1 MERNPRNRMSSR
13 TRKVVIGVTAAAI
26 VGGAWAISTG
36 VSGAAEN
43 NSVACAGFDQAIQNN
58 LNFIADQQA
67 HPTGVSAANIQNRRQ
82 VIDNINVTRK
92 AAGCTEAAPAG
103 PSNGDAAAEG
113 AAAAPPAAQ
122 QTTQPAAQP
131 PAAQPPAA
139 QPPAAQPPNSGN
151 AGNAGEV
158 VCKGNTVTLSGEG
171 GAPAASS
178 GTFPIG
184 TTLKV
189 TNTDNNKSI
198 TVKVTGPSGSCALL
212 NDAAFNQIHE
222 DGKFLI
228 RHAII
233 ERVG

>member
-1 MERNPRNRMSSR
+1 MYRNRRNRMSSR

-103 PSNGDAAAEG
+103 PSNGG
-113 AAAAPPAAQ
+113 AAAGGAAATPPAAQ

-131 PAAQPPAA
+131 PAAQPPA
-139 QPPAAQPPNSGN
+139 NSGN

-198 TVKVTGPSGSCALL
+198 TVKVTEPSGSCALL

>member
-1 MERNPRNRMSSR
+1 MYRNRRNRMSSR
-13 TRKVVIGVTAAAI
+13 TRKLVIGVTAAAI

-43 NSVACAGFDQAIQNN
+43 NVTACAGFDQAIQNN
-58 LNFIADQQA
+58 LNFIADQRA
-67 HPTGVSAANIQNRRQ
+67 HPTGVSQANILNRQQ

-92 AAGCTEAAPAG
+92 AAGCTEAAPTG
-103 PSNGDAAAEG
+103 PSNGG
-113 AAAAPPAAQ
+113 AAAAPPAQ
-122 QTTQPAAQP
+122 QTTRPAP
-131 PAAQPPAA
+131 PPEQ
-139 QPPAAQPPNSGN
+139 NGN
-151 AGNAGEV
+151 AGNSGTVVGGV
-158 VCKGNTVTLSGEG
+158 VCKGSTVTLSGEA

-198 TVKVTGPSGSCALL
+198 TVKVTAPSGSCALL

-222 DGKFLI
+222 EGKLLI

>member
-1 MERNPRNRMSSR
+1 MPGR
-13 TRKVVIGVTAAAI
+13 TRKMVVGVAAAAI
-26 VGGAWAISTG
+26 VGGAWAVSTG

-67 HPTGVSAANIQNRRQ
+67 HPTAVSAANIENRRQ

-92 AAGCTEAAPAG
+92 AAGCTEAAPTG
-103 PSNGDAAAEG
+103 PSSGG
-113 AAAAPPAAQ
+113 AAAAPPAQQ
-122 QTTQPAAQP
+122 QTQP
-131 PAAQPPAA
+131 PQPPV
-139 QPPAAQPPNSGN
+139 QNGN
-151 AGNAGEV
+151 AGNAGGSGTGAGEV
-158 VCKGNTVTLSGEG
+158 VCKGSTVTLSGEA

-178 GTFPIG
+178 GTFPVG

-189 TNTDNNKSI
+189 TNTDNDKSI

-222 DGKFLI
+222 AGKLLI
-228 RHAII
+228 RHAVI

>member
-1 MERNPRNRMSSR
+1 MSGR
-13 TRKVVIGVTAAAI
+13 TRKMVVGVAAAAI
-26 VGGAWAISTG
+26 VGGAWAVSTG

-67 HPTGVSAANIQNRRQ
+67 HPTAVSAANIENRRQ

-92 AAGCTEAAPAG
+92 AAGCTESAPTG
-103 PSNGDAAAEG
+103 PSSGG
-113 AAAAPPAAQ
+113 AAAAPPAQQ
-122 QTTQPAAQP
+122 QTQP
-131 PAAQPPAA
+131 PQPPV
-139 QPPAAQPPNSGN
+139 QNGN
-151 AGNAGEV
+151 AGNAGGSGTGAGEV
-158 VCKGNTVTLSGEG
+158 VCKGSTVTLSGEA

-178 GTFPIG
+178 GTFPVG

-189 TNTDNNKSI
+189 TNTDNGKSI
-198 TVKVTGPSGSCALL
+198 TVTVTGPSGSCALL

-222 DGKFLI
+222 QGKLLI
-228 RHAII
+228 RHAVI

>member
-1 MERNPRNRMSSR
+1 MYRNRRNRMSSR

-43 NSVACAGFDQAIQNN
+43 NTAACAGFDQAIRNN
-58 LNFIADQQA
+58 LNFIADQLA
-67 HPTGVSAANIQNRRQ
+67 HPTGVSAANIQNRQQ
-82 VIDNINVTRK
+82 VIANINVTRK
-92 AAGCTEAAPAG
+92 AAGCTEAAPTG
-103 PSNGDAAAEG
+103 PSNGG
-113 AAAAPPAAQ
+113 AAAAPPAQQ
-122 QTTQPAAQP
+122 QTTQPPAQNG
-131 PAAQPPAA
+131 
-139 QPPAAQPPNSGN
+139 NSGT
-151 AGNAGEV
+151 GAGEV
-158 VCKGNTVTLSGEG
+158 VCKGSTVTLSGEA

-178 GTFPIG
+178 GTFPVG

-189 TNTDNNKSI
+189 TNTDNNKTI

-222 DGKFLI
+222 AGKFLI

>member
-1 MERNPRNRMSSR
+1 MYRNRRNRMSSR
-13 TRKVVIGVTAAAI
+13 TRKVVIGVAAAVI
-26 VGGAWAISTG
+26 VGGGWAISTG

-43 NSVACAGFDQAIQNN
+43 NATACAGFDQAIQNN

-67 HPTGVSAANIQNRRQ
+67 HPTGVSAANIENRRQ

-92 AAGCTEAAPAG
+92 AAGCTEAAPA
-103 PSNGDAAAEG
+103 PANNGAP
-113 AAAAPPAAQ
+113 AAPPAQQ
-122 QTTQPAAQP
+122 QTTP
-131 PAAQPPAA
+131 PAAAGS
-139 QPPAAQPPNSGN
+139 NNGSG
-151 AGNAGEV
+151 AGEV
-158 VCKGNTVTLSGEG
+158 VCKGNTVTLSGEA

-178 GTFPIG
+178 GTFPVG

-222 DGKFLI
+222 EGKFLI

>member
-1 MERNPRNRMSSR
+1 MSSR

-103 PSNGDAAAEG
+103 PSNGGAAAEG
-113 AAAAPPAAQ
+113 DAATPPAAQ
-122 QTTQPAAQP
+122 KTAQKTTQPATQP
-131 PAAQPPAA
+131 PA
-139 QPPAAQPPNSGN
+139 NGGN

-189 TNTDNNKSI
+189 TNTDNDKSI
-198 TVKVTGPSGSCALL
+198 TVKVTEPSGSCALL

>member
-1 MERNPRNRMSSR
+1 MYRNRRNRMSSR
-13 TRKVVIGVTAAAI
+13 TRKVVIGVAAAVI
-26 VGGAWAISTG
+26 VGGGWAISTG

-43 NSVACAGFDQAIQNN
+43 NATACAGFDQAIQNN

-67 HPTGVSAANIQNRRQ
+67 HPTGVSAANIENRRQ

-92 AAGCTEAAPAG
+92 AAGCTEAAPA
-103 PSNGDAAAEG
+103 NNAAP
-113 AAAAPPAAQ
+113 AAPPAQQ
-122 QTTQPAAQP
+122 QTTP
-131 PAAQPPAA
+131 PAAG
-139 QPPAAQPPNSGN
+139 SGN
-151 AGNAGEV
+151 GSAGNGSGAGEV
-158 VCKGNTVTLSGEG
+158 VCKGNTVTLSGEA

-178 GTFPIG
+178 GTFPVG

>member
-1 MERNPRNRMSSR
+1 MYRNRRSRMSSR
-13 TRKVVIGVTAAAI
+13 TRKVVVGVTAAAI
-26 VGGAWAISTG
+26 LGGAWAISTG
-36 VSGAAEN
+36 VSGASEN

-67 HPTGVSAANIQNRRQ
+67 HPTAVSAANIQNRQQ
-82 VIDNINVTRK
+82 VIANINVTRK
-92 AAGCTEAAPAG
+92 AAGCAEAAPTG
-103 PSNGDAAAEG
+103 PSNG
-113 AAAAPPAAQ
+113 AAAAPPAAV
-122 QTTQPAAQP
+122 QTTQPAASNT
-131 PAAQPPAA
+131 AS
-139 QPPAAQPPNSGN
+139 NGTG
-151 AGNAGEV
+151 AGTV
-158 VCKGNTVTLSGEG
+158 VCKGSTVTLSGEA

-189 TNTDNNKSI
+189 TNTDNHKSI
-198 TVKVTGPSGSCALL
+198 TVKVTEPSGSCALL

>member
-1 MERNPRNRMSSR
+1 MSSR

-43 NSVACAGFDQAIQNN
+43 NTAACAGFDQAIQNN

-67 HPTGVSAANIQNRRQ
+67 HPTGVSAANIQNRQQ
-82 VIDNINVTRK
+82 VIANINVTRK
-92 AAGCTEAAPAG
+92 AAGCTEAAPTG
-103 PSNGDAAAEG
+103 PSNGG
-113 AAAAPPAAQ
+113 AAAAPPAQ
-122 QTTQPAAQP
+122 QQTQPAQQQTQPAQQQTAPP
-131 PAAQPPAA
+131 PAQ
-139 QPPAAQPPNSGN
+139 NGN
-151 AGNAGEV
+151 AGSGGEV
-158 VCKGNTVTLSGEG
+158 VCKGSTVTLSGEA

-178 GTFPIG
+178 GTFPVG

-222 DGKFLI
+222 AGKFLI

>member
-1 MERNPRNRMSSR
+1 MYRNRRNQMSSR
-13 TRKVVIGVTAAAI
+13 TRKLVIGVTAAAI

-43 NSVACAGFDQAIQNN
+43 NVAACAGFDQAIQNN
-58 LNFIADQQA
+58 LNFIADQRA
-67 HPTGVSAANIQNRRQ
+67 HPTGVSAANIVNRQQ

-92 AAGCTEAAPAG
+92 AAGCTEAAP
-103 PSNGDAAAEG
+103 SNGA
-113 AAAAPPAAQ
+113 AAAAPPAQ
-122 QTTQPAAQP
+122 QTTQPAPP
-131 PAAQPPAA
+131 PAQ
-139 QPPAAQPPNSGN
+139 NGN
-151 AGNAGEV
+151 AGNSGTGAGEV
-158 VCKGNTVTLSGEG
+158 VCKGNTVTLSGEA

-198 TVKVTGPSGSCALL
+198 TVKVTAPSGSCALL

-222 DGKFLI
+222 EGKFLI

>member
-1 MERNPRNRMSSR
+1 MSGR
-13 TRKVVIGVTAAAI
+13 TRKMVVGVAAAAI
-26 VGGAWAISTG
+26 VGGAWAVSTG

-67 HPTGVSAANIQNRRQ
+67 HPTAVSAANIENRRQ

-92 AAGCTEAAPAG
+92 AAGCTEAAPTG
-103 PSNGDAAAEG
+103 PSSGG
-113 AAAAPPAAQ
+113 AAAAPPAQQ
-122 QTTQPAAQP
+122 QTQP
-131 PAAQPPAA
+131 PQPPV
-139 QPPAAQPPNSGN
+139 QNGN
-151 AGNAGEV
+151 AGNAGGSGTGAGEV
-158 VCKGNTVTLSGEG
+158 VCKGSTVTLSGEA

-178 GTFPIG
+178 GTFPVG

-189 TNTDNNKSI
+189 TNTDNDKSI

-222 DGKFLI
+222 AGKLLI
-228 RHAII
+228 RHAVI

>member
-1 MERNPRNRMSSR
+1 MYRNGRNRMSSR
-13 TRKVVIGVTAAAI
+13 TRKLVIGVTAAAI
-26 VGGAWAISTG
+26 IGGAWAISTG
-36 VSGAAEN
+36 VSGATEN
-43 NSVACAGFDQAIQNN
+43 NVAACAGFDQAIQNN

-67 HPTGVSAANIQNRRQ
+67 HPTGVSAANIENRRQ

-92 AAGCTEAAPAG
+92 AAGCTEAAPA
-103 PSNGDAAAEG
+103 
-113 AAAAPPAAQ
+113 APPAQATKPAQ
-122 QTTQPAAQP
+122 QATKPAQTK
-131 PAAQPPAA
+131 PANNGA
-139 QPPAAQPPNSGN
+139 N
-151 AGNAGEV
+151 AGSGDV
-158 VCKGNTVTLSGEG
+158 VCKGNTVTLSGEA

-189 TNTDNNKSI
+189 TNIDNNKSI
-198 TVKVTGPSGSCALL
+198 TVKVTEPSGSCALL

-222 DGKFLI
+222 AGKLLI

>member
-1 MERNPRNRMSSR
+1 MYRNRRNQMSSR
-13 TRKVVIGVTAAAI
+13 TRKLVIGVTAAAI

-58 LNFIADQQA
+58 LNFIADQRA
-67 HPTGVSAANIQNRRQ
+67 HPTGVSAANIQNRQQ

-92 AAGCTEAAPAG
+92 AAGCTEAAPTG
-103 PSNGDAAAEG
+103 PSNG
-113 AAAAPPAAQ
+113 AAAAPPAA
-122 QTTQPAAQP
+122 AP
-131 PAAQPPAA
+131 PAAAPPAK
-139 QPPAAQPPNSGN
+139 QQTKPPAQNGN
-151 AGNAGEV
+151 NGAGEV

-198 TVKVTGPSGSCALL
+198 TVKVTEPSGSCALL
-212 NDAAFNQIHE
+212 NNAAFNQIHE
-222 DGKFLI
+222 EGKLLI

-233 ERVG
+233 ERLG

>member
-1 MERNPRNRMSSR
+1 MYRNRRNRMSSR

-103 PSNGDAAAEG
+103 PSNGGAAAGG

-131 PAAQPPAA
+131 PV
-139 QPPAAQPPNSGN
+139 NSGN

-198 TVKVTGPSGSCALL
+198 TVKVTEPSGSCALL

>member
-1 MERNPRNRMSSR
+1 MSSR
-13 TRKVVIGVTAAAI
+13 TRKLVIGVTAAAI

-43 NSVACAGFDQAIQNN
+43 NVAACAGFDQAIQNN
-58 LNFIADQQA
+58 LNFIADQRA
-67 HPTGVSAANIQNRRQ
+67 HPTGVSAANIVNRQQ

-92 AAGCTEAAPAG
+92 AAGCTEAAP
-103 PSNGDAAAEG
+103 SNGA
-113 AAAAPPAAQ
+113 AAAAPPAQ
-122 QTTQPAAQP
+122 QTTQPAPP
-131 PAAQPPAA
+131 PAQ
-139 QPPAAQPPNSGN
+139 NGN
-151 AGNAGEV
+151 AGNSGTGAGEV
-158 VCKGNTVTLSGEG
+158 VCKGNTVTLSGEA

-198 TVKVTGPSGSCALL
+198 TVKVTAPSGSCALL

-222 DGKFLI
+222 EGKFLI

>member
-1 MERNPRNRMSSR
+1 MYRNRRNRMSSR

-43 NSVACAGFDQAIQNN
+43 NAAACAGFDQAIQNN

-67 HPTGVSAANIQNRRQ
+67 HPTGVSAANIQNRQQ
-82 VIDNINVTRK
+82 VIANINVTRK
-92 AAGCTEAAPAG
+92 AAGCTEAAPTG
-103 PSNGDAAAEG
+103 PSNGG
-113 AAAAPPAAQ
+113 AAAASPAQQ
-122 QTTQPAAQP
+122 QTTQPPAQP
-131 PAAQPPAA
+131 PAQA
-139 QPPAAQPPNSGN
+139 GN
-151 AGNAGEV
+151 AGNAGTGAGEV
-158 VCKGNTVTLSGEG
+158 VCKGSTVTLSGEA

-178 GTFPIG
+178 GTFPVG

-222 DGKFLI
+222 AGKFLI

>member
-1 MERNPRNRMSSR
+1 MYRNRRNRMSSR
-13 TRKVVIGVTAAAI
+13 TRKVVIGVAAAVI
-26 VGGAWAISTG
+26 VGGGWAISTG

-43 NSVACAGFDQAIQNN
+43 NATACAGFDQAIRNN

-67 HPTGVSAANIQNRRQ
+67 HPTGVSAANIENRRQ

-92 AAGCTEAAPAG
+92 AAGCTEAAPA
-103 PSNGDAAAEG
+103 NNDAP
-113 AAAAPPAAQ
+113 AAPPAAPPAQQ
-122 QTTQPAAQP
+122 QTTP
-131 PAAQPPAA
+131 PTTG
-139 QPPAAQPPNSGN
+139 SGN
-151 AGNAGEV
+151 GNGSAGNGSAGNGSGAGEV
-158 VCKGNTVTLSGEG
+158 VCKGNTVTLSGEA

-178 GTFPIG
+178 GTFPVG

>member
-1 MERNPRNRMSSR
+1 MSSR
-13 TRKVVIGVTAAAI
+13 TRKLVIGVTAAAI

-43 NSVACAGFDQAIQNN
+43 NVAACAGFDQAIQNN
-58 LNFIADQQA
+58 LNFIADQRA
-67 HPTGVSAANIQNRRQ
+67 HPTGVSAANIVNRQQ

-92 AAGCTEAAPAG
+92 AAGCTEAAP
-103 PSNGDAAAEG
+103 SNGA
-113 AAAAPPAAQ
+113 AAAAPPAQ
-122 QTTQPAAQP
+122 QTTQPAPP
-131 PAAQPPAA
+131 PAQ
-139 QPPAAQPPNSGN
+139 NGN
-151 AGNAGEV
+151 AGNSGTGAGEV
-158 VCKGNTVTLSGEG
+158 VCKGNTVTLSGEA

-198 TVKVTGPSGSCALL
+198 TVKVTEPSGSCALL

-222 DGKFLI
+222 EGKFLI

>member
-1 MERNPRNRMSSR
+1 MNRSRISRGRLSSRNR
-13 TRKVVIGVTAAAI
+13 KIAIGAAALVI
-26 VGGAWAISTG
+26 VGGGWAISTG

-43 NSVACAGFDQAIQNN
+43 NVAACAGFDQAIQNN
-58 LNFIADQQA
+58 LTFIAGQQA
-67 HPTGVSAANIQNRRQ
+67 HPTAVSAANIENRRQ
-82 VIDNINVTRK
+82 VIANINNTKK
-92 AAGCTEAAPAG
+92 AAGCTEASPGGPAG
-103 PSNGDAAAEG
+103 AGQ
-113 AAAAPPAAQ
+113 AAPPAAVNNGN
-122 QTTQPAAQP
+122 TGS
-131 PAAQPPAA
+131 
-139 QPPAAQPPNSGN
+139 NGN
-151 AGNAGEV
+151 AAGNKGGNKGDAGNAANGTGAGEV
-158 VCKGNTVTLSGEG
+158 VCKGSTVTLSGEA

-189 TNTDNNKSI
+189 TNLDNNKSI
-198 TVKVTGPSGSCALL
+198 TVKVTEPSGSCALL

>member
-1 MERNPRNRMSSR
+1 MYRNRRNRMSGR
-13 TRKVVIGVTAAAI
+13 TRKVVIGVTAAVI
-26 VGGAWAISTG
+26 LGGGWAISTG
-36 VSGAAEN
+36 VSGASEN
-43 NSVACAGFDQAIQNN
+43 NVAACAGFDQAIRNN

-67 HPTGVSAANIQNRRQ
+67 HPTAVSAANIENRRQ

-92 AAGCTEAAPAG
+92 AAGCTEAAPTG
-103 PSNGDAAAEG
+103 PNNG
-113 AAAAPPAAQ
+113 AAAAPPAAAPAQQ
-122 QTTQPAAQP
+122 QTTKPAPPSAQ
-131 PAAQPPAA
+131 
-139 QPPAAQPPNSGN
+139 SGN
-151 AGNAGEV
+151 AGKV
-158 VCKGNTVTLSGEG
+158 VCKGSTVTLSGEA

-178 GTFPIG
+178 NVFPVGTS
-184 TTLKV
+184 LKV

>member
-1 MERNPRNRMSSR
+1 MSSR
-13 TRKVVIGVTAAAI
+13 TRKMVIGVTAAAI

-58 LNFIADQQA
+58 LNFIADQRA
-67 HPTGVSAANIQNRRQ
+67 HPTGVSAANIVNRQQ

-92 AAGCTEAAPAG
+92 AAGCTEAAPI
-103 PSNGDAAAEG
+103 G
-113 AAAAPPAAQ
+113 AAQAAPPAAPATQ
-122 QTTQPAAQP
+122 QTTAPAK
-131 PAAQPPAA
+131 
-139 QPPAAQPPNSGN
+139 NTGN
-151 AGNAGEV
+151 AGGGAGDV
-158 VCKGNTVTLSGEG
+158 VCKGNTVTLSGEA

-198 TVKVTGPSGSCALL
+198 TVKVTEPSGSCALL

-228 RHAII
+228 RHAVI

>member
-1 MERNPRNRMSSR
+1 MYRNRRNRMSSR
-13 TRKVVIGVTAAAI
+13 TRKVVIGVAAAVI
-26 VGGAWAISTG
+26 VGGGWAISTG

-43 NSVACAGFDQAIQNN
+43 NATACAGFDQAIQNN

-67 HPTGVSAANIQNRRQ
+67 HPTGVSAANIENRRQ

-92 AAGCTEAAPAG
+92 AAGCTEAAPAA
-103 PSNGDAAAEG
+103 PADNAAP
-113 AAAAPPAAQ
+113 AAPPAQ
-122 QTTQPAAQP
+122 QRTTP
-131 PAAQPPAA
+131 PAAG
-139 QPPAAQPPNSGN
+139 SGN
-151 AGNAGEV
+151 GTAGNGSAGNGSAGNGSGAGEV
-158 VCKGNTVTLSGEG
+158 VCKGNTVTLSGEA

-178 GTFPIG
+178 GTFPVG

>member
-1 MERNPRNRMSSR
+1 MYRNRRSRMSSR
-13 TRKVVIGVTAAAI
+13 ARKVVIGVTAAAI

-36 VSGAAEN
+36 VSGASEN
-43 NSVACAGFDQAIQNN
+43 NVAACAGFDQAIQNN

-67 HPTGVSAANIQNRRQ
+67 HPTGVSAANIENRRQ

-92 AAGCTEAAPAG
+92 AAGCTEAAPTG
-103 PSNGDAAAEG
+103 PSNGAAP
-113 AAAAPPAAQ
+113 AAPAAPPAK
-122 QTTQPAAQP
+122 PANNGGKAG
-131 PAAQPPAA
+131 
-139 QPPAAQPPNSGN
+139 NGN
-151 AGNAGEV
+151 AGNAGSGNAAANGTAV
-158 VCKGNTVTLSGEG
+158 VCNGSTVTLSGTA

-178 GTFPIG
+178 NAFPIG
-184 TTLKV
+184 TSLKV

-198 TVKVTGPSGSCALL
+198 TVKVTEPSGSCVLL

>member
-1 MERNPRNRMSSR
+1 MYRNRRNRMSSR

-43 NSVACAGFDQAIQNN
+43 NTAACAGFDQAIRNN

-67 HPTGVSAANIQNRRQ
+67 HPTGVSAANIQNRQQ
-82 VIDNINVTRK
+82 VIANINVTRK
-92 AAGCTEAAPAG
+92 AAGCTEAAPTG
-103 PSNGDAAAEG
+103 PSNGG
-113 AAAAPPAAQ
+113 AAAAPPAQQ
-122 QTTQPAAQP
+122 QTTQPPAQNG
-131 PAAQPPAA
+131 
-139 QPPAAQPPNSGN
+139 NSGT
-151 AGNAGEV
+151 GAGEV
-158 VCKGNTVTLSGEG
+158 VCKGSTVTLSGEA

-178 GTFPIG
+178 GTFPVG

-189 TNTDNNKSI
+189 TNTDNNKTI

-222 DGKFLI
+222 AGKFLI

>member
-1 MERNPRNRMSSR
+1 MYRNKRNRISGR

-26 VGGAWAISTG
+26 IGGAWAISTG
-36 VSGAAEN
+36 VSGASEN
-43 NSVACAGFDQAIQNN
+43 NVAACAGFDQAIQNN
-58 LNFIADQQA
+58 LNFIADQRA
-67 HPTGVSAANIQNRRQ
+67 HPTGVSAANIVNRQQ

-92 AAGCTEAAPAG
+92 AAGCTEAAP
-103 PSNGDAAAEG
+103 SNG
-113 AAAAPPAAQ
+113 AAAAPPAAPPVKQTTQ
-122 QTTQPAAQP
+122 QTTQPAAP
-131 PAAQPPAA
+131 PAKPA
-139 QPPAAQPPNSGN
+139 NTSGT
-151 AGNAGEV
+151 GAGEV
-158 VCKGNTVTLSGEG
+158 VCKGSTVTLSGEA

-198 TVKVTGPSGSCALL
+198 TVKVTEPSGSCALL

-222 DGKFLI
+222 AGKFLI